1 MQKRMHLIFFIDKL
15 IVLPVDDEIKIIVAS
30 FIKTFEET
38 GFIESA
44 PKCHKRLRSTY
55 AISDGRIRLVQRVL

>member
-1 MQKRMHLIFFIDKL
+1 MNFAFFVLEKL
-15 IVLPVDDEIKIIVAS
+15 IVLSVDDEIKIIVSS
-30 FIKTFEET
+30 FIKVFEET

-44 PKCHKRLRSTY
+44 PKCHKRLRDTY